1 MNGKGLKK
9 RLEMFRIGHDR
20 LGEVLKVLDEEERKI
35 MNKDIA
41 TPVRTKEILAKHGF
55 SFKKSL
61 GQNFLIDPNI
71 LRNIISHAGFPKK
84 QV

>member
-9 RLEMFRIGHDR
+9 RLEMFRISK
-20 LGEVLKVLDEEERKI
+20 EKLDDSIESSRQGGRK

-41 TPVRTKEILAKHGF
+41 TPVRTKEILRKHGF

-61 GQNFLIDPNI
+61 GQNFLIDPNV
-71 LRNIISHAGFPKK
+71 LANIVATC
-84 QV
+84 

>member
-1 MNGKGLKK
+1 
-9 RLEMFRIGHDR
+9 
-20 LGEVLKVLDEEERKI
+20 

-41 TPVRTKEILAKHGF
+41 TPVRTKEILEKHGF

-71 LRNIISHAGFPKK
+71 LRKYRFTCRA
-84 QV
+84 

>member
-1 MNGKGLKK
+1 
-9 RLEMFRIGHDR
+9 
-20 LGEVLKVLDEEERKI
+20 

-41 TPVRTKEILAKHGF
+41 TPVRTKEILRKHGF

-61 GQNFLIDPNI
+61 RPKFLIDPNV
-71 LRNIISHAGFPKK
+71 LAKYCFPCGITKK